1 MSGLKIQLI
10 PWLDNA
16 ENVSTKSLLK
26 PKTFAEAEEME
37 KECVLFAKVK
47 CRLGVDS
54 RNSNLR
60 EIFLVDIIVCIESQQ
75 CEILRQSSGG
85 VNYVILGIIVHYRNY
100 NCPPLFFL
108 WKDDK

>member
-1 MSGLKIQLI
+1 MKIQLI

-16 ENVSTKSLLK
+16 ENVSTKSLQK
-26 PKTFAEAEEME
+26 PRTFAEAEEME

-47 CRLGVDS
+47 CLVGVYS

-60 EIFLVDIIVCIESQQ
+60 EILVDIIVCIESQQ

-85 VNYVILGIIVHYRNY
+85 VNYVILGIILLENMIV
-100 NCPPLFFL
+100 CGVAA
-108 WKDDK
+108 KSSS